1 MISKILFFIFIYLV
15 IQIIYNK
22 LKIFFINN
30 DKNSKKEKNNII
42 DVDFE
47 EIE

>member
-1 MISKILFFIFIYLV
+1 MIFKILSFIVIYLV
-15 IQIIYNK
+15 VQTIYNN
-22 LKIFFINN
+22 LKFFFINKEN
-30 DKNSKKEKNNII
+30 DEKNNNNKII

>member
-1 MISKILFFIFIYLV
+1 MIFKILSFIVIYLLV
-15 IQIIYNK
+15 RTIYNN
-22 LKIFFINN
+22 LKIFFINKEN
-30 DKNSKKEKNNII
+30 DETNNKII